1 MSLKL
6 LWRPDKFLSR
16 SVSHLPQYRHLHHP
30 HLQHHYSQSGSP
42 TANGKWVG
50 EADYTIPCSLTAL
63 LFRYM
68 SWPSLPIHT
77 HRLAVQV
84 DVVTIFV
91 FSSWSFLAHSHSP
104 PRCSGRC
111 APYQVAGFGPD
122 NATMILVGWLV
133 GWSNICFFC
142 HHSQLFN
149 FYWTWFTNS
158 NVMTGFQW
166 CADNLAPRFGNWTIW
181 HHQCKK
187 DNLVLQYK
195 NLGVPLDWRTY
206 H

>member
-50 EADYTIPCSLTAL
+50 EP
-63 LFRYM
+63 
-68 SWPSLPIHT
+68 
-77 HRLAVQV
+77 
-84 DVVTIFV
+84 
-91 FSSWSFLAHSHSP
+91 HSP
-104 PRCSGRC
+104 PHCSGRC

-122 NATMILVGWLV
+122 NATMILVWWLVGWLV

-149 FYWTWFTNS
+149 FYWTWFSSQTP
-158 NVMTGFQW
+158 MTQSWQAFNGV
-166 CADNLAPRFGNWTIW
+166 RTIW
-181 HHQCKK
+181 HQDLAIGQFGTTNVKRTIWYCSIKTWGC
-187 DNLVLQYK
+187 L
-195 NLGVPLDWRTY
+195 WRTY